1 MPEQFDV
8 SLILPCY
15 NEAEHFTKSVDRI
28 IEVLDGTDFSWEILF
43 IDDKSR
49 DETPALIKNY
59 IAGHRRKHLSGYFHQ
74 VNRGRGTTVAEG
86 IEKSR
91 GKIVGYI
98 DIDLEVPPDYIPRFV
113 QAVESGA
120 DVAAGWRIYDFTLRS
135 LPRWFA
141 SKGYNLIRDKVLGTK
156 LVDTEAGYKFF
167 RRKKILPVLKKC
179 LSPGWF
185 WDTEIMVQSEKAGLK
200 IAQIPVVFIRRFDK
214 TSTVRL
220 IPDTLVYL
228 KELWRF
234 KYRRH
239 PERAE

>member
-15 NEAEHFTKSVDRI
+15 NEAEHFESSVDRI
-28 IEVLDGTDFSWEILF
+28 IEILDGTDFSWEILF

-49 DETPALIKNY
+49 DETPVLIKNY
-59 IAGHRRKHLSGYFHQ
+59 IAGHRRQHLSGYFHQ
-74 VNRGRGTTVAEG
+74 INRGRGATVAEG
-86 IEKSR
+86 IKLSQ

-98 DIDLEVPPDYIPRFV
+98 DIDLEVLPDYIPRFV
-113 QAVESGA
+113 QAVENGA

-135 LPRWFA
+135 LPRWIA
-141 SKGYNLIRDKVLGTK
+141 SKGYNFIRDLVLGTAIK
-156 LVDTEAGYKFF
+156 DTEAGYKFF
-167 RRKKILPVLKKC
+167 RKKKILPILKKC

-200 IAQIPVVFIRRFDK
+200 IEQIPVVFIRRFDK

>member
-8 SLILPCY
+8 SLVLPCY
-15 NEAEHFTKSVDRI
+15 NEAEHFETSVDRI
-28 IEVLDGTDFSWEILF
+28 IQVLDGTDFSWEILF

-49 DETPALIKNY
+49 DATSTLIKKY
-59 IAGHRRKHLSGYFHQ
+59 IAGHPRKHLSAYFHQ
-74 VNRGRGTTVAEG
+74 LNKGRGVTVVEG
-86 IEKSR
+86 IEKSQ

-98 DIDLEVPPDYIPRFV
+98 DIDLEVLPDYIPRFV
-113 QAVESGA
+113 QAVENGN

-141 SKGYNLIRDKVLGTK
+141 SKGYNLIRNRTLGTK
-156 LVDTEAGYKFF
+156 LMDTEAGYKFF
-167 RRKKILPVLKKC
+167 RRKKILPILKQC
-179 LSPGWF
+179 QSPGWF
-185 WDTEIMVQSEKAGLK
+185 WDTEIMVLSEMAGLK
-200 IAQIPVVFIRRFDK
+200 LTQIPVVFIRRFDK

-234 KYRRH
+234 KQRLGH
-239 PERAE
+239 LE

>member
-15 NEAEHFTKSVDRI
+15 NETEHFTKSVDRI
-28 IEVLDGTDFSWEILF
+28 IQVLDGTDFSWEILF

-49 DETPALIKNY
+49 DETPLLIKNY
-59 IAGHRRKHLSGYFHQ
+59 IAGHRRQHLSGYFHQ
-74 VNRGRGTTVAEG
+74 INRGRGATVAEG
-86 IEKSR
+86 IEKSQ

-98 DIDLEVPPDYIPRFV
+98 DIDLEVLPDYIPRFV
-113 QAVESGA
+113 QAVENGF

-141 SKGYNLIRDKVLGTK
+141 SKGYNFVRDRVLGTTIK
-156 LVDTEAGYKFF
+156 DTEAGYKFF
-167 RRKKILPVLKKC
+167 RKKKILPIFKKC
-179 LSPGWF
+179 VSPGWF

-200 IAQIPVVFIRRFDK
+200 ISQIPVVFIRRFDK

-220 IPDTLVYL
+220 LPDTLMYL

-234 KYRRH
+234 RKVLQG
-239 PERAE
+239 